1 VKKNKFIYVCLLAFS
16 FFLTASL
23 NTFAQEETLTNEEVI
38 SLSKAGLNNSI
49 IVDKI
54 RTSKSKFDLSTDAL
68 IKLKKAGISDD
79 IVGAMLAAK
88 TGTSTT
94 NTTTNA
100 TNNTAGTA
108 SGDPNDPMSPHGY
121 GLYLYEE
128 KDGVRKMT
136 QLAPNVSAQ
145 NRTGGG
151 FTAAVTPFGLGKRKT
166 KANLPGTTAAL
177 QIKDAN
183 PVFYFY
189 LDVKSGGLNTASGV
203 PSTPSEF
210 AWVRF
215 NVRDDNREV
224 TIAKSNA
231 YSSKGGLSD
240 EYVVNFMAQ
249 DLGNGIFKVT
259 PKTTLTNGEYG
270 FYLLNS
276 GNSNAS
282 AAIGAKFFDFGV
294 RLQP

>member
-1 VKKNKFIYVCLLAFS
+1 MKKNKFFLVCLLVFS
-16 FFLTASL
+16 FLLTTSV
-23 NTFAQEETLTNEEVI
+23 NTLAQDEVLTNDEVI
-38 SLSKAGLNNSI
+38 SLSKAGLSNSI

-88 TGTSTT
+88 TGATPTAAASGGTT
-94 NTTTNA
+94 VA
-100 TNNTAGTA
+100 A
-108 SGDPNDPMSPHGY
+108 GDPNDPLSPHGY
-121 GLYLYEE
+121 GLYLFEE

-166 KANLPGTTAAL
+166 KANLPGTTANL
-177 QIKDAN
+177 QLREAN

-189 LDVKSGGLNTASGV
+189 LDVKSGGLNTASGI

-210 AWVRF
+210 ALVRF

-240 EYVVNFMAQ
+240 EYVVDYMAQ

-259 PKTTLTNGEYG
+259 PKTSLTNGEYG

-282 AAIGAKFFDFGV
+282 AAIGSKFFDFGV
-294 RLQP
+294 KLTP

>member
-1 VKKNKFIYVCLLAFS
+1 VKKNKFILVCLLAFS
-16 FFLTASL
+16 FFLTASV
-23 NTFAQEETLTNEEVI
+23 NTFAQEEVLTNNEVI
-38 SLSKAGLNNSI
+38 SLSKAGLSNSI

-54 RTSKSKFDLSTDAL
+54 RTSKSRFDLSTDAL

-79 IVGAMLAAK
+79 IVGAMLTAK
-88 TGTSTT
+88 TGVS
-94 NTTTNA
+94 A
-100 TNNTAGTA
+100 TPTVSGGMTVA

-121 GLYLYEE
+121 GLYLFEE

-136 QLAPNVSAQ
+136 QMTPNVSAQ

-166 KANLPGTTAAL
+166 KANLPGTTANL

-189 LDVKSGGLNTASGV
+189 LDVKSGGLNTSSGI

-210 AWVRF
+210 ALVRF
-215 NVRDDNREV
+215 NVRSDNREV

-240 EYVVNFMAQ
+240 EYVVNYMAQ

-282 AAIGAKFFDFGV
+282 AAIGSKFFDFGV
-294 RLQP
+294 KLQP

>member
-1 VKKNKFIYVCLLAFS
+1 VKRNNLLLVCLLVFS
-16 FFLTASL
+16 IILVGGSNA
-23 NTFAQEETLTNEEVI
+23 FAQDETMTNEEVI
-38 SLSKAGLNNSI
+38 SLAKAGLNETI
-49 IVDKI
+49 IVNKI
-54 RTSKSKFDLSTDAL
+54 KTSKSSFDLSTDNL
-68 IKLKKAGISDD
+68 IKLKQAGVSDN
-79 IVGAMLAAK
+79 IVTAMLEAKSGRSIQPASSAAQSADSR
-88 TGTSTT
+88 GT
-94 NTTTNA
+94 
-100 TNNTAGTA
+100 
-108 SGDPNDPMSPHGY
+108 GDPNDPMSPHDY
-121 GLYLYEE
+121 GLYLFEE

-136 QLAPNVSAQ
+136 QMMPNVSAQ

-166 KANLPGTTAAL
+166 KANLPGTAANL

-189 LDVKSGGLNTASGV
+189 LDVKSGGLNTSSGI

-210 AWVRF
+210 ALIRF

-240 EYVVNFMAQ
+240 EYVVNYTAQ

-259 PKTTLTNGEYG
+259 PKTTLANGEYG

-294 RLQP
+294 KMQP